1 MENRLLDLGAIIEKV
16 RHDDLVK
23 LVSKMLSTS
32 KEAREEVTRF
42 LDQKGYL
49 QDNQRQQVYIEKF
62 SDKLYEA
69 VGIIES
75 FNEYGGGPEY
85 EEGNAYSNMNF
96 VISLFEENKLP
107 NSCREECIDILMQ
120 QYVIGNSGFEDAI
133 QDWVGEIAN
142 QNEHWELII
151 SYLQKSGSSYDQSII
166 MRIYRD
172 ILNDQQTYEQI
183 RINHLHYGN
192 DYFDYVQFLHRN
204 GDREEALK
212 FAKKGLKEGKGRL
225 MDLYEY
231 VIKRYQK
238 DGERQQALELL
249 CQYFRHQPSLSLYK
263 SVLEYAGNA
272 DREHIKKQLYESFS
286 DHFYSHI
293 KVEIDFEERNYEAV
307 LAYVTKQP
315 RSYLSGRDMEKYEKV
330 LRTSFPNEMIQHY
343 QTVVQYFINQRKRKS
358 YKEAAYCAL
367 HIKNIFSNVLGKPD
381 EWNKYIHHLLTT
393 YAKLRALQD
402 EFKKVKEK

>member
-1 MENRLLDLGAIIEKV
+1 MLDLGAIIEKV